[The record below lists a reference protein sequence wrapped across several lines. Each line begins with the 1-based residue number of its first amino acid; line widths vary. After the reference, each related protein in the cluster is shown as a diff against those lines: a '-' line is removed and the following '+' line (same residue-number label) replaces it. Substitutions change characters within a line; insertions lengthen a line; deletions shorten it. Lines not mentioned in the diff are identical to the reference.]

1 MKSSRSVKH
10 FTIFLI
16 LAIAVLF
23 AFSSCSPKA
32 EAAKQSYNSPEV
44 KAGQSTTCP
53 VMGSKF
59 TVKEDGK
66 YAEVDG
72 KKYYVCCPACI
83 EKIEKDPDKY
93 LKD

>member
-1 MKSSRSVKH
+1 MKQITILLILLI
-10 FTIFLI
+10 TIFGLT
-16 LAIAVLF
+16 
-23 AFSSCSPKA
+23 SDNKP

-44 KAGQSTTCP
+44 KTGQSTSCP
-53 VMGSKF
+53 VMGTKF
-59 TVKEDGK
+59 TVNEDQK

-72 KKYYVCCPACI
+72 KKYFVCCPACI